1 MKIGILGCGAYGLA
15 LSNILKKDN
24 NILMWTKFSEEKENL
39 EKNRSNDKVLPG
51 YKLDDS
57 IKVTTDLEYCIKDSD
72 LLIIVIPILF
82 LEETVIS
89 MKPYINNHN
98 ILIATKGI
106 TSDGLLAHDV
116 IENNLNTKNVG
127 VLSGPTFA
135 IDLVSNNIAGFTIAS
150 KSKSI
155 DNIVDKVFIQD
166 NLKIE
171 YISDL
176 VGTEIC
182 GSIKNVLAISAGI
195 LSGLRSN
202 ESGQAM
208 VLTEMINEI
217 KYIIEKLGS
226 DSNTILSFA
235 GIGDILLTCTS
246 TKSRNFSL
254 GKLIGEG
261 KSKEEIKK
269 YLENTT
275 VEGVYTLK
283 AMKKLLDNNSIKS
296 DDVDVIYNV
305 VFNNRNP
312 KDLLT
317 YYVNKSKEE
326 IC

>member
-24 NILMWTKFSEEKENL
+24 NILMWTKFEEEKENL

-51 YKLDDS
+51 YKLDKS
-57 IKVTTDLEYCIKDSD
+57 IKVTTDLEECIKDSN

-82 LEETVIS
+82 LEDTVIS

-106 TSDGLLAHDV
+106 TSDGLLAHNV
-116 IENNLNTKNVG
+116 IGNNLNTKNVG

-155 DNIVDKVFIQD
+155 NDIVDKVFIQD

-171 YISDL
+171 YITDL

-195 LSGLRSN
+195 LYGLKAN

-226 DSNTILSFA
+226 DPYTILSLA

-246 TKSRNFSL
+246 SKSRNFTL

-261 KSKEEIKK
+261 KTKEEIDK
-269 YLENTT
+269 YLKNTT

-283 AMKKLLDNNSIKS
+283 AMKKLLDNNNIKS
-296 DDVDVIYNV
+296 RDVNVIYEV
-305 VFNNRNP
+305 VFKNRNP
-312 KDLLT
+312 RDLLT
-317 YYVNKSKEE
+317 YYVNKK
-326 IC
+326 